1 MLCLSRKK
9 KTWVYSPPRKPK
21 PKVPDEIKQ
30 ELQEKGD
37 EIVEKIFKPEYLK
50 PVPLQLTINHLIDFY
65 TKWYRNY
72 FYFCSKYKCPPEAY
86 SSSFESKFVRME
98 YIGNNNF
105 ELSYMRHTGQWGQ
118 LETGTMDDCLKSIST
133 MVPY

>member
-1 MLCLSRKK
+1 MVSRKK

-21 PKVPDEIKQ
+21 PKVPDEIRQ
-30 ELQEKGD
+30 ALQEKGD
-37 EIVEKIFKPEYLK
+37 EIVEKIFKSDYLK
-50 PVPLQLTINHLIDFY
+50 PVPEQLTINHLIDFY

-72 FYFCSKYKCPPEAY
+72 FYFCSKYKCPPEAH
-86 SSSFESKFVRME
+86 SSSFESKFARIE
-98 YIGNNNF
+98 YIGNNMF

>member
-1 MLCLSRKK
+1 MVSRKK

-21 PKVPDEIKQ
+21 PKVPDEIRQ
-30 ELQEKGD
+30 ALQEKGD
-37 EIVEKIFKPEYLK
+37 EIVEKIFKSEYLK
-50 PVPLQLTINHLIDFY
+50 PVPEQLTINHLIDFY

-86 SSSFESKFVRME
+86 SSSFESKFARME
-98 YIGNNNF
+98 YIGNNMF
-105 ELSYMRHTGQWGQ
+105 ELSYMRHTRQWGQ

>member
-1 MLCLSRKK
+1 MVSRKK
-9 KTWVYSPPRKPK
+9 KTWVYSSPRKPK
-21 PKVPDEIKQ
+21 PKVPDEIRQ
-30 ELQEKGD
+30 ALQEKGD
-37 EIVEKIFKPEYLK
+37 VIVEKIFKSEYLK
-50 PVPLQLTINHLIDFY
+50 PVPEQLTINHLIGFY

-86 SSSFESKFVRME
+86 SSSFESKFARIE
-98 YIGNNNF
+98 YIGNNKF

-118 LETGTMDDCLKSIST
+118 LGTGTMDDCLKSIST